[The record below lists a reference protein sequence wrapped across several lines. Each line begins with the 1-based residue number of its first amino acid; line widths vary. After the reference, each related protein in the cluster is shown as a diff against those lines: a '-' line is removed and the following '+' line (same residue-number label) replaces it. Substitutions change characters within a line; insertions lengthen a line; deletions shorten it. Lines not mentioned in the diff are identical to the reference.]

1 MQATFTSASKALRQV
16 GGAGLFLLRILG
28 AIRPSLRQQ
37 TETMRQIYFLGVR
50 SLVIIMTCAFF
61 VGMVLT
67 LQGYTTLTRFGA
79 TDAVGT
85 VLALSLFRELGPVL
99 TALLFAGRGGTSVA
113 AEIGLMKATD
123 QISAMDLMAVDP
135 VEHVVVPRFLAGII
149 VVPALTMLFNLV
161 ALTGGSLL
169 AANFLGVD
177 NGMFWSNLQ
186 SGVAFANDF
195 TSSLIKS
202 AVFGVTVSL
211 ISVYCGYIS
220 EPTGEGMGRAT
231 TQAVVYSSVL
241 VLLFDFILTAFLF

>member
-1 MQATFTSASKALRQV
+1 MQANLTSATNGLRQV
-16 GGAGLFLLRILG
+16 GGLGLFALRILG
-28 AIRPSLRQQ
+28 AIRPSRRQHA
-37 TETMRQIYFLGVR
+37 ETMRQIYFLGVR

-67 LQGYTTLTRFGA
+67 LQGYTTLARFGA

-85 VLALSLFRELGPVL
+85 VLAMSLFRELGPVL
-99 TALLFAGRGGTSVA
+99 TALLFAGRAGTSVA

-135 VEHVVVPRFLAGII
+135 VEHVIVPRFLAGII
-149 VVPALTMLFNLV
+149 AVPCLTAIFNMV

-169 AANFLGVD
+169 ASGFLGVD
-177 NGMFWSNLQ
+177 DGLFWSNIQ
-186 SGVAFANDF
+186 HGVAFANDF
-195 TSSLIKS
+195 TSSLIKA
-202 AVFGVTVSL
+202 AVFGGIVSL

-231 TQAVVYSSVL
+231 TQAVVFSSVL